1 MAKISKIEV
10 QKRNSERVNIF
21 LDGEYAFSISM
32 ELAYK
37 EGVKVNSEIDAERLK
52 EIANK
57 ESFIMCRESAL
68 RIIERNYKTEK
79 EVREKL
85 VLKGYEQEAIDKAI
99 DFLKEYKF
107 LDDGNYTKM
116 FIKNKL
122 NSQGSQKIKY
132 SLMQKGVSKEVIE
145 KELSNVDREE
155 EKISALNLAKK
166 KINTIMKRETDTYK
180 ISGKLYRFLM
190 TKGFNYE
197 LVKEVVKEVM
207 SLDEFN

>member
-57 ESFIMCRESAL
+57 ESFIRCRESAL

>member
-57 ESFIMCRESAL
+57 ESFIRCRESAL

-99 DFLKEYKF
+99 DFLKGYKF